1 MQSLMQIL
9 HRRAR
14 FLVIVFYVVLYKI
27 DLLSFAVAPFLL
39 TTVGGVVSLTF
50 GDFWEFP
57 KLMAI
62 IVGSN

>member
-27 DLLSFAVAPFLL
+27 DLLEFAVAPFLL
-39 TTVGGVVSLTF
+39 TTVGGVPKLMWN
-50 GDFWEFP
+50 GDFWVFH
-57 KLMAI
+57 KLTS
-62 IVGSN
+62 IV